1 MPLRSK
7 NATLLFFIVFSL
19 LFLSPSYAAEVYL
32 KNGDKITGDIVKQDD
47 KEMSIKTDAMG
58 LIMLKKDFIARIE
71 GVADEPKKEVKEV
84 AKKKEIIW
92 KHEASSGFNATR
104 GNTKTNQFLASFLIN
119 RNDVHVNEIMLK
131 GSAYYSE
138 VDDEA
143 DAQKW
148 YSMGRY
154 AFNFGP
160 KKRWYNFYR
169 LEYDHDRF
177 AEINYRLIPGTGV
190 GYWFFDKPTLKILA
204 ELGMGWE
211 HTNYREEKD
220 STNDIIW
227 LPRAFF
233 ESEIIKNIKL
243 RGDLHLYP
251 TANFDECRLH
261 SESAL
266 IMAINKTL
274 SLKFALIN
282 DYNSDPP
289 DETEKH
295 DVRLESSLVASF

>member
-1 MPLRSK
+1 MSLK
-7 NATLLFFIVFSL
+7 NKNVTLSFFLVLSL
-19 LFLSPSYAAEVYL
+19 LSLSPSYAAEVYL

-47 KEMSIKTDAMG
+47 KKMSIKTDAMG
-58 LIMLKKDFIARIE
+58 LITLKKDFITRIE

-92 KHEASSGFNATR
+92 TREASAGFNATR
-104 GNTKTNQFLASFLIN
+104 GNTKTNQLLASFLIN
-119 RNDVHVNEIMLK
+119 RSKVRANDITLK
-131 GSAYYSE
+131 GNAYYSE
-138 VDDEA
+138 VDDES

-154 AFNFGP
+154 AFSFGST
-160 KKRWYNFYR
+160 KHWYNFYR

-190 GYWFFDKPTLKILA
+190 GYWFFDDPKLKLLA

-233 ESEIIKNIKL
+233 ESELIKNIKL
-243 RGDLHLYP
+243 RGDLYLYP
-251 TANFDECRLH
+251 TVNFDEYRLH
-261 SESAL
+261 AESAL
-266 IMAINKTL
+266 LMAINKIF

-289 DETEKH
+289 SDTEKH

>member
-1 MPLRSK
+1 MFSKSK
-7 NATLLFFIVFSL
+7 NVTLSFFLIFSL
-19 LFLSPSYAAEVYL
+19 LFLSSSYAAEVYL
-32 KNGDKITGDIVKQDD
+32 KNGDKISGNIIKQDD
-47 KEMSIKTDAMG
+47 KKMSIKTDAMG
-58 LIMLKKDFIARIE
+58 VITLRKDFIARIE
-71 GVADEPKKEVKEV
+71 GVVDQPKEEVKEV
-84 AKKKEIIW
+84 AKKRDIIW
-92 KHEASSGFNATR
+92 KREASAGFNATR

-119 RNDVHVNEIMLK
+119 RADVRVNEITLK
-131 GSAYYSE
+131 GNVYYSE

-154 AFNFGP
+154 AFSFGP
-160 KKRWYNFYR
+160 RKHWYNFYR

-190 GYWFFDKPTLKILA
+190 GYWFFDEPNLKILA
-204 ELGMGWE
+204 EVGMGLK
-211 HTNYREEKD
+211 HTDYREEKD
-220 STNDIIW
+220 STNDFVW

-243 RGDLHLYP
+243 SGDLYLYP
-251 TANFDECRLH
+251 TVNFDEYRLH

-266 IMAINKTL
+266 VMAINKIL

-282 DYNSDPP
+282 DYNSNPP
-289 DETEKH
+289 DDTEKH